1 MAQPSYAWLAL
12 AVVVAAA
19 AWAVS
24 SRAHAAVRGGAGRPV
39 KFQHNK
45 HTTVTRPVFQA
56 VAKRKLAMLNRIDQL
71 MHDAGVRYTIGYG
84 GLLEN
89 VRGDTI
95 YQDDDLDIIFAT
107 HDLAKWEAFCK
118 QHDQKYIGDTYNLDV
133 DARWSDCFSQRRN
146 GLQLRLAHPQHEDGF
161 GEVGDAQDAQNALIQ
176 ANKLDIHADIIS
188 DMVRAP
194 PWILPDIDFSKL
206 ARTTIDYKGEGVDG
220 SASVAVPSHADA
232 EKFLEAMY
240 GKSWKVPLYAYT
252 WVGDELRGVR
262 A

>member
-1 MAQPSYAWLAL
+1 MAQSPYAWLAL
-12 AVVVAAA
+12 VVVVAAA

-24 SRAHAAVRGGAGRPV
+24 SRAHVAVRGGAGNVV
-39 KFQHNK
+39 KFQHNR
-45 HTTVTRPVFQA
+45 HCAVTRPVFQA
-56 VAKRKLAMLNRIDQL
+56 VAKRKLAMLNHIDQL

-84 GLLEN
+84 GLLEY
-89 VRGDTI
+89 VRGGTI

-118 QHDQKYIGDTYNLDV
+118 QHDRKYIGDTYNLEV
-133 DARWSDCFSQRRN
+133 DARWSDCFSQRGN

-161 GEVGDAQDAQNALIQ
+161 GEEETAHIQDNA
-176 ANKLDIHADIIS
+176 LDIHADIIS
-188 DMVRAP
+188 DMICRP

-206 ARTTIDYKGEGVDG
+206 VRTTIDYKDDGVDG
-220 SASVAVPSHADA
+220 SASVTVPSDADA